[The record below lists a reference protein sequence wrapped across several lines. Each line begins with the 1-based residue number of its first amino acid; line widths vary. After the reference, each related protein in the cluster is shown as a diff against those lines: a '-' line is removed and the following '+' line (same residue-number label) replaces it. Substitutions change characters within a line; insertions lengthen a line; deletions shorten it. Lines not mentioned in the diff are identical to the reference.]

1 MGLGI
6 KFVLYL
12 IAFFAMIVLTLF
24 RVLPVNYLGEI
35 VIALFI
41 SGLCYSWLN
50 AWRQTDKMIQREET
64 SKKIDEGKKEEPIPA

>member
-12 IAFFAMIVLTLF
+12 LAFFAMIVLALF
-24 RVLPVNYLGEI
+24 RILPVNYLGEI
-35 VIALFI
+35 VIVLFI

-50 AWRQTDKMIQREET
+50 TWRQTDKLIEKEET
-64 SKKIDEGKKEEPIPA
+64 SKKVSESKKEEPITA